1 MSCKLTPK
9 ELHAQQS
16 SVARVTEKVRQIDQ
30 SRFLL
35 ETYFQ
40 KGSVLK
46 LFPEGSVF
54 GGIFASGVGELDTWQ
69 QLGELASGDGET
81 RSTWRVP
88 PFVMAKCFFYEIFF

>member
-1 MSCKLTPK
+1 MTGWIGLG
-9 ELHAQQS
+9 
-16 SVARVTEKVRQIDQ
+16 RQIDQ

-35 ETYFQ
+35 QTYFQ
-40 KGSVLK
+40 KGTISK
-46 LFPEGSVF
+46 LFPEGVYF
-54 GGIFASGVGELDTWQ
+54 WRELTSGVDELDKWQ